1 MQLNLQGKVALVT
14 GAGVG
19 IGKETALRL
28 AACGAKVALHV
39 FRNRESGEEAV
50 KQIQKMGQEAV
61 LFQAD
66 LTESGA
72 AERLVRD
79 AAEALGGK
87 IDILFNNSGSM
98 VKRVPNAE
106 VTEEYYTQVMD
117 VNFKT
122 TIFSCKAVIPYMK
135 ANGGGKIINMA
146 SLAAHD
152 GGGPGASLYAA
163 SKAAIIAYTK
173 GLAKEVA
180 PYGINVN
187 AVAPGFIG
195 DTPFHETFTPKEAQ
209 EATIARIP
217 LGRAGK
223 PIDVAGAVLYL
234 ASELSDF
241 LTGETIDINGGVL
254 MR

>member
-1 MQLNLQGKVALVT
+1 M
-14 GAGVG
+14 
-19 IGKETALRL
+19 
-28 AACGAKVALHV
+28 
-39 FRNRESGEEAV
+39 GEEAV

-122 TIFSCKAVIPYMK
+122 TVFACKAVIPYMK

-209 EATIARIP
+209 EATMARIP